1 MILLE
6 ESEYQQQIG
15 DCTSL
20 AVVVMPDHFHWLLT
34 LGDGRTLQQIVGSL
48 KGRSA
53 RHINNMRGV
62 MERFWQPWFHDHGIR
77 ADEDLKSMAEYL
89 LHNPVR
95 AGLVKRFEDY
105 PFWTSVWHCR
115 G

>member
-1 MILLE
+1 LILLK
-6 ESEYQQQIG
+6 ESQHQQQVG

-53 RHINNMRGV
+53 RQINILRGG
-62 MERFWQPWFHDHGIR
+62 MEKVWQSGFHDHGIR
-77 ADEDLKSMAEYL
+77 ADEDLRTMAEYL

-95 AGLVKRFEDY
+95 AGLVKRFMDY
-105 PFWTSVWHCR
+105 PYWTSVWHGR